1 MTTTTLLKLSVFMH
15 PMSELKNQ
23 LCPICMEKKLVL
35 REEEMDIPHFG
46 MTFIFTMQCEGCGY
60 KKTDLES
67 AEPRK
72 PCTYTI
78 EVSEEKDLNARVVKS
93 SEGMVK
99 IPHIMTIESGP
110 ESEGYITNV
119 EGLLTKVKQVLES
132 SYEAE
137 EDDSL
142 KNKLKNMIKKLN
154 KVLACHESIKIIIQ
168 DPSGNSAI
176 ISDKAVQ
183 S

>member
-1 MTTTTLLKLSVFMH
+1 MAN
-15 PMSELKNQ
+15 ELKNQ
-23 LCPICMEKKLVL
+23 QCPICMEKKLTL

-46 MTFIFTMQCEGCGY
+46 LTFIFTMQCEGCGY

-67 AEPRK
+67 AEQK
-72 PCTYTI
+72 EPCTYTI
-78 EVSEEKDLNARVVKS
+78 EVSEEKDLNARLIKS
-93 SEGMVK
+93 GEATVK
-99 IPHIMTIESGP
+99 IPHIITIESGP

-119 EGLLTKVKQVLES
+119 EGLLTRIKKILES

-137 EDDSL
+137 EDDSA

-168 DPSGNSAI
+168 DPTGNSAI
-176 ISDKAVQ
+176 LSDKAVK